1 MALDVERR
9 SSSHARPATLADRER
24 PRDRSSRLKSR
35 ALGGVLTVY
44 DQPMLVGRGVE
55 CAAVE
60 CLLLEARESR
70 SGALVIRGE
79 PGIGKSALLGYAIER
94 AGDLRVLRGVGI
106 ESESEL
112 PFAALHRILLPVPD
126 QVDGIPEPQADALR
140 GAFGL
145 SPGQASDRFLIAVG
159 VLSLLAEAADEQPLL
174 CVVDDA
180 QWLDG
185 ASAEA
190 LAFAARR
197 LEAEGVMLLFAAR
210 DGEATALDGLPELR
224 LTGLRGEA
232 ADALL
237 AAQLSPALR
246 DHLVESTHGN
256 PLALI
261 ELSASLTPD
270 QLGGRDLLPEPLP
283 IGAVLESAFLERVRA
298 LPRQS
303 QTLLL
308 VGATDATGDLGI
320 VLGAARVL
328 GVDGDALDP
337 AEAAGLLRVGAGG
350 LEFRHPLVRS
360 AIYQGAPFNERRTAH
375 LALARALVHDQ
386 DADRRAWHR
395 AAAVTA
401 PNDEVAD
408 ELERTSERARRRS
421 GYAAAAAALER
432 AAELTSNDEKRAGRL
447 VAAAHSAWSAG
458 NGRRAEVLLDQA
470 ARYGSDLRLFADIDH
485 LRGSFARA
493 LGRVADSCSILM
505 AGARRIGETDPAK
518 AIEMLLDAAMAAEY
532 AGDVAQL
539 IEIGRRAQSF
549 SGDDGQ
555 TEFARVVVEGMGSM
569 LAGDTEHGSELLRR
583 AVALGRDEPQRLL
596 YAALAAEYLGDVT
609 TEQALATRAVSFVRI
624 HGRVGSLPVAL
635 EVLATAEAWSSQYA
649 AAAADATEGLR
660 ILRDTGQAAS
670 GPDFLAF
677 LALHAAVQGREDECR
692 AHAEGA
698 LERATALG
706 MGLPA
711 AEASHALALL
721 DLGLGRPAEAF
732 ERLHALAGAAPGAG
746 HPRLAHLY
754 VADLVEAA
762 VLAGRADAAE
772 AALSAFER
780 WIEHSNAP
788 PMLALLARCRGQLAA
803 GDAAATHFAAAL
815 RLHAG
820 NDRPFERARTE
831 LLYGETLRRAR
842 RRLEGRAHLRAA
854 LETFERLG
862 AAPWEERARRELRAS
877 GETARKRDPST
888 IDELTPQE
896 LQISRFVSEGAT
908 NRQIAAQ
915 LFLSPRTID
924 YHLRNIF
931 RKLDISSRAEL
942 IKLS

>member
-1 MALDVERR
+1 
-9 SSSHARPATLADRER
+9 
-24 PRDRSSRLKSR
+24 
-35 ALGGVLTVY
+35 
-44 DQPMLVGRGVE
+44 MLVGRGVE

-60 CLLLEARESR
+60 RLLLESRESR

-79 PGIGKSALLGYAIER
+79 AGIGKSALLGYAVER
-94 AGDLRVLRGVGI
+94 AEDLRVLRGVGI

-112 PFAALHRILLPVPD
+112 PFAALHRILLPVLD

-145 SPGQASDRFLIAVG
+145 SPGRASDRFLIAVG
-159 VLSLLAEAADEQPLL
+159 VLSLLSESADEEPLL

-180 QWLDG
+180 QWLDA
-185 ASAEA
+185 ASADA

-197 LEAEGVMLLFAAR
+197 LEAEGVVLLFAAR
-210 DGEATALDGLPELR
+210 DGEALALDGLPELR
-224 LTGLRGEA
+224 LAGLDGDA

-237 AAQLSPALR
+237 ATQLAPALR
-246 DHLVESTHGN
+246 DRLVEATHGN

-261 ELSASLTPD
+261 ELSGTLTPD
-270 QLGGRDLLPEPLP
+270 QLAGTELLPEPLP
-283 IGAVLESAFLERVRA
+283 IGATLESAFLERVRG
-298 LPRQS
+298 LPQPTQR
-303 QTLLL
+303 LLL
-308 VGATDATGDLGI
+308 LAAADDTGDLGT
-320 VLGAARVL
+320 VLQAAREL
-328 GVDGDALDP
+328 GVDDVALDP
-337 AEAAGLLRVGAGG
+337 AEEADLLRVGAGG

-360 AIYQGAPFNERRTAH
+360 AVYQGAPFNERRTAH
-375 LALARALVHDQ
+375 LALARALVREQ

-432 AAELTSNDEKRAGRL
+432 AAELTSNEQEQAGRL
-447 VAAAHSAWSAG
+447 VAAAHSAFSSG
-458 NGRRAEVLLDQA
+458 NAERASVLLKQA
-470 ARYGSDLRLFADIDH
+470 SRFASDRRLLADIDH

-493 LGRVADSCSILM
+493 LGTVADSCAILR
-505 AGARRIGETDPAK
+505 AGARLIADDDPAK

-532 AGDVAQL
+532 AGDVPQL
-539 IEIGRRAQSF
+539 IEIGRQAQSF
-549 SGDDGQ
+549 SGVEGYS
-555 TEFARVVVEGMGSM
+555 EFARVLVAGMGCM
-569 LAGDTEHGSELLRR
+569 LEAETERGSELLRR
-583 AVALGRDEPQRLL
+583 AIELGADDPERLL
-596 YAALAAEYLGDVT
+596 YAALAAEYLGDLT
-609 TEQALATRAVSFVRI
+609 TEQALAARAVSFART

-635 EVLATAEAWSSQYA
+635 EVLATAEAWSGQYA

-677 LALHAAVQGREDECR
+677 LARLAAVQGREDECR
-692 AHAEGA
+692 AHAEEA
-698 LERATALG
+698 LARATALG
-706 MGLPA
+706 LGLPA

-721 DLGLGRPAEAF
+721 DLGQGRPAEAF
-732 ERLHALAGAAPGAG
+732 ERLRALATAAPGAG
-746 HPRLAHLY
+746 HPRLAQLA

-772 AALSAFER
+772 FALSSFEH

-788 PMLALLARCRGQLAA
+788 PMQALLARCRGQLNA
-803 GDAAATHFAAAL
+803 GEAAAAHFAEAL

-820 NDRPFERARTE
+820 HDRPFERARTE
-831 LLYGETLRRAR
+831 LLYGEALRRAR
-842 RRLEGRAHLRAA
+842 RRLEARAHLRAA

-862 AAPWEERARRELRAS
+862 AVPWEERARRELRAS

-888 IDELTPQE
+888 VDELTPQE
-896 LQISRFVSEGAT
+896 LQIASFVGKGAT
-908 NRQIAAQ
+908 NREIAAQ

-924 YHLRNIF
+924 YHLRKIF

-942 IKLS
+942 IKLSSS

>member
-1 MALDVERR
+1 
-9 SSSHARPATLADRER
+9 
-24 PRDRSSRLKSR
+24 
-35 ALGGVLTVY
+35 
-44 DQPMLVGRGVE
+44 MLVGRGVE
-55 CAAVE
+55 CAALE
-60 CLLLEARESR
+60 RLLLEARESR
-70 SGALVIRGE
+70 SGALVVRGE
-79 PGIGKSALLGYAIER
+79 PGIGKSALLHYAVEC
-94 AGDLRVLRGVGI
+94 AEDLRLLKGGGI

-112 PFAALHRILLPVPD
+112 AFAALHRILLPVLD
-126 QVDGIPEPQADALR
+126 EVDRIPEPQADALR

-145 SPGQASDRFLIAVG
+145 SPGRASDRFLIGVG
-159 VLSLLAEAADEQPLL
+159 VLSLLSESADEQALL

-185 ASAEA
+185 ASADA

-197 LEAEGVMLLFAAR
+197 LEAEGVVLLFAAR
-210 DGEATALDGLPELR
+210 DGEAPALDGLRELR
-224 LTGLRGEA
+224 LAGLDGDA

-237 AAQLSPALR
+237 AAELSPGLR
-246 DHLVESTHGN
+246 DRLVESTRGN

-261 ELSASLTPD
+261 ELSAALKPD
-270 QLGGRDLLPEPLP
+270 QLAGRELLPAPLP
-283 IGAVLESAFLERVRA
+283 IGAALENAFLERVRG
-298 LPRQS
+298 LPQHS

-308 VGATDATGDLGI
+308 LAAVDDTGDLGT
-320 VLGAARVL
+320 VLRAACQL
-328 GVDGDALDP
+328 GVDDEALDP
-337 AEAAGLLRVGAGG
+337 AEAAGLLRVAMGV

-360 AIYQGAPFNERRTAH
+360 AVYQAAPFNERRAAH
-375 LALARALVHDQ
+375 LALARVLVHEQ

-432 AAELTSNDEKRAGRL
+432 AAELTSNEEERAGRL

-458 NGRRAEVLLDQA
+458 NAQRAGVLLDQA
-470 ARYGSDLRLFADIDH
+470 TPFASDPCLLADIDH

-493 LGRVADSCSILM
+493 LGTVADSCTILM
-505 AGARRIGETDPAK
+505 AGSKSIADTDPAK

-532 AGDVAQL
+532 AGDVPRL
-539 IEIGRRAQSF
+539 IEIGRRAQGL
-549 SGDDGQ
+549 SGLDGYS
-555 TEFARVVVEGMGSM
+555 EFARVLVAGMGGM
-569 LAGDTEHGSELLRR
+569 LEADTERGSEFLRR
-583 AVALGRDEPQRLL
+583 AVKLGADDPERLL
-596 YAALAAEYLGDVT
+596 YAALAAEYLGDIT
-609 TEQALATRAVSFVRI
+609 TEHALAARAVSLNRRQ
-624 HGRVGSLPVAL
+624 GRVGSLPVAL
-635 EVLATAEAWSSQYA
+635 EMLATAEAWSGRYA
-649 AAAADATEGLR
+649 AAATDATEGLR

-670 GPDFLAF
+670 APDFLAF

-692 AHAEGA
+692 AHAGEA

-706 MGLPA
+706 LGLPA

-772 AALSAFER
+772 TALSASER
-780 WIEHSNAP
+780 WIEHSGAP
-788 PMLALLARCRGQLAA
+788 PMLALLARCHGQLTA
-803 GDAAATHFAAAL
+803 GEAAARHFAEAL

-820 NDRPFERARTE
+820 HDRPFERARTE
-831 LLYGETLRRAR
+831 LLYGEALRRAR
-842 RRLEGRAHLRAA
+842 RRLEARAHLRAA

-862 AAPWEERARRELRAS
+862 AVPWEERARRELRAS

-888 IDELTPQE
+888 ADELTPQE
-896 LQISRFVSEGAT
+896 LQIARFVGEGAT

-924 YHLRNIF
+924 YHLRKIF
-931 RKLDISSRAEL
+931 RKLEISSRAEL
-942 IKLS
+942 IKLSAD

>member
-1 MALDVERR
+1 
-9 SSSHARPATLADRER
+9 
-24 PRDRSSRLKSR
+24 
-35 ALGGVLTVY
+35 
-44 DQPMLVGRGVE
+44 MLVGRGVE
-55 CAAVE
+55 CGAIE
-60 CLLLEARESR
+60 RLLLEARESR

-79 PGIGKSALLGYAIER
+79 PGIGKSALLGYAVER
-94 AGDLRVLRGVGI
+94 AENLRVLKGVGI

-112 PFAALHRILLPVPD
+112 PFAALHRILLPVLD
-126 QVDGIPEPQADALR
+126 EVDGIPEPQADALR

-145 SPGQASDRFLIAVG
+145 FPSQASDRFLIAVG
-159 VLSLLAEAADEQPLL
+159 VLSLLSESADEQPLL

-185 ASAEA
+185 ASADA

-197 LEAEGVMLLFAAR
+197 LEAEGVVLLFAAR
-210 DGEATALDGLPELR
+210 DGEAPALDGLPELR
-224 LTGLRGEA
+224 LAGLDGDA
-232 ADALL
+232 AGALL
-237 AAQLSPALR
+237 AAELSPALR
-246 DHLVESTHGN
+246 DRLVESTRGN

-261 ELSASLTPD
+261 ELSAALTPD
-270 QLGGRDLLPEPLP
+270 QLAGRELLPAPLP
-283 IGAVLESAFLERVRA
+283 IGPALENAFLERARG
-298 LPRQS
+298 LPQRS

-308 VGATDATGDLGI
+308 LAAADDTGDLGT
-320 VLGAARVL
+320 VLQAASEL
-328 GVDGDALDP
+328 GVDDDALDP
-337 AEAAGLLRVGAGG
+337 AEAAGLLRVDSGG

-360 AIYQGAPFNERRTAH
+360 AVYQGAPFNERRTAH
-375 LALARALVHDQ
+375 LALARALVHEQ

-432 AAELTSNDEKRAGRL
+432 AAELTSNEAERAGRL
-447 VAAAHSAWSAG
+447 VGAAHSAWSSG
-458 NGRRAEVLLDQA
+458 NPQRAALLLDQA
-470 ARYGSDLRLFADIDH
+470 ARFASDPRLLADIDH

-493 LGRVADSCSILM
+493 LGAVAESCTILM
-505 AGARRIGETDPAK
+505 AGSRLIAETDPAK

-532 AGDVAQL
+532 AGDVPRL

-549 SGDDGQ
+549 SGVDGYS
-555 TEFARVVVEGMGSM
+555 EFARVLVAGMGSM
-569 LAGDTEHGSELLRR
+569 LEADTERGSELLRR
-583 AVALGRDEPQRLL
+583 AIELGADDPERLL
-596 YAALAAEYLGDVT
+596 YAGLAAEYLGDVT
-609 TEQALATRAVSFVRI
+609 TEQALAARAVSHNRT

-635 EVLATAEAWSSQYA
+635 EMLATAEAWSGQYA

-670 GPDFLAF
+670 APDFLAF

-692 AHAEGA
+692 THAGEA
-698 LERATALG
+698 LESATALG
-706 MGLPA
+706 LGLPA

-721 DLGLGRPAEAF
+721 DLGLGRPAQAF
-732 ERLHALAGAAPGAG
+732 ERLHVLAEAAPGAG
-746 HPRLAHLY
+746 HPRLAHLCI
-754 VADLVEAA
+754 ADLVEAA

-772 AALSAFER
+772 TALSSFEH
-780 WIEHSNAP
+780 WIAHSNAP

-803 GDAAATHFAAAL
+803 GDAAASHFAEAL

-820 NDRPFERARTE
+820 QDRPFERARTE
-831 LLYGETLRRAR
+831 LLYGEALRRAR
-842 RRLEGRAHLRAA
+842 RRLEARAHLRAA

-862 AAPWEERARRELRAS
+862 AVPWEERARRELRAS
-877 GETARKRDPST
+877 GETARKRDPT
-888 IDELTPQE
+888 TVDELTPQE
-896 LQISRFVSEGAT
+896 LQIARFVSEGAT

-924 YHLRNIF
+924 YHLRKIF

-942 IKLS
+942 IRLG